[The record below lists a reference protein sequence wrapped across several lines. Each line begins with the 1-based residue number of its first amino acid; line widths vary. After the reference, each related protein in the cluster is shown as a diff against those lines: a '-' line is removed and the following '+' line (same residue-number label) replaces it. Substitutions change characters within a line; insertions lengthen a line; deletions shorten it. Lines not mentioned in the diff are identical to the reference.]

1 MVTWRDASP
10 SWSACAAWFEK
21 NLMEKWTR
29 LLVVVATCLLLVAFV
44 AVAVRLAMYIQHTLL
59 LFALGGLIAYALE
72 PLVSFLRYGPLLRIE
87 KNPETGRKRI
97 VALRPDPAN
106 HRAGMPRWLAITIVF
121 VGVFVLLGLIGY
133 ALERP
138 LAKQIHLLS
147 DKRIQNLYE
156 MRAEMF
162 LSNLDTQ
169 LGRIGIHTNFA
180 LYLLEPS
187 SIPQSVRDRATDI
200 ANQAIPFAKD
210 FAVFIGEAVFVL
222 LIAIYLL
229 IYGSELRL
237 RLNRCLPES
246 LLSHAIVWEE
256 DVNRILGG
264 FVRGQLLIALV
275 MGFGAAMASL
285 IVGIHF
291 WLLIGLFVVV
301 VSFIPVFGPYI
312 GAIPAVILALIAPS
326 HIGNNVVAAIVVIC
340 LFTLINE
347 LGSKVL
353 YPRLVG
359 QAIGLHEVLV
369 LFAIIAGLELGGVV
383 GVLFAAPMT
392 AVVIATVVHLYRFWQ
407 DLPDSLL
414 YRPASAPEKLEQKPE
429 EREAQE
435 RPAATA
441 NETPSRPAATL
452 SR

>member
-1 MVTWRDASP
+1 
-10 SWSACAAWFEK
+10 
-21 NLMEKWTR
+21 MEKWTR

-72 PLVSFLRYGPLLRIE
+72 PLVSFLRYGPLLRIAA
-87 KNPETGRKRI
+87 NPATGRRRV
-97 VALRPDPAN
+97 VALRPDPAS

-121 VGVFVLLGLIGY
+121 VGVFALLGLGGY
-133 ALERP
+133 GLEHP

-156 MRAEMF
+156 FRAENF

-180 LYLLEPS
+180 LYLMDPAA
-187 SIPQSVRDRATDI
+187 IPQSVRDRASDI

-222 LIAIYLL
+222 LIAIYFLV
-229 IYGSELRL
+229 YGSELRL

-246 LLSHAIVWEE
+246 LLCHAVVWEE

-275 MGFGAAMASL
+275 MGFGAAMACL
-285 IVGIHF
+285 VVGIHF

-301 VSFIPVFGPYI
+301 VSFIPVFGPYL

-326 HIGNNVVAAIVVIC
+326 HIGNNVIAAIVIIG

-359 QAIGLHEVLV
+359 QAIGLHEVVV
-369 LFAIIAGLELGGVV
+369 LFAIIAGLELDGVV
-383 GVLFAAPMT
+383 GVLFAAPLT
-392 AVVIATVVHLYRFWQ
+392 AVVMATVVHLYRFWQ

-414 YRPASAPEKLEQKPE
+414 SRPMIAPGEPVSESE
-429 EREAQE
+429 ERPGDDRAGAAVNDTAS
-435 RPAATA
+435 RP
-441 NETPSRPAATL
+441 TPSLPPL
-452 SR
+452 PQGKSL